1 MGLSGEKFVSR
12 LAGLIAGS
20 RALPTMVLP
29 LLGDRIQEGSP
40 SASLFSCDA
49 FQRRGMPHYRLE
61 ILRRASAFWPYAG
74 SATRPDKSATR
85 PSPGRAWVANAY
97 SGYRVHSASAHR
109 TASSVLIASWSGSL
123 SRLTWS
129 RFTLSPVSLHSIAIT
144 RLPPPSQT
152 AESLL
157 FCRVR
162 SYSRVR
168 PEPMWP
174 WPVVLIARDAF

>member
-1 MGLSGEKFVSR
+1 MFSLQPPR
-12 LAGLIAGS
+12 YI
-20 RALPTMVLP
+20 PTL
-29 LLGDRIQEGSP
+29 
-40 SASLFSCDA
+40 
-49 FQRRGMPHYRLE
+49 
-61 ILRRASAFWPYAG
+61 PYAG